1 MRCCRRLY
9 AVILYSFIA
18 SLTLVAHP
26 VAANDAQTDYTQ
38 ERLTFWEAKK
48 ALERGD
54 LRNFHTL
61 TNQLDDYPLTSYLHF
76 DYLRTRLSSVADSE
90 IENFLE
96 TYADSPL
103 SNRLRAAW
111 LHTLAQARRW
121 DTYLQI
127 YKPYTGEQGV
137 ALQCYALQA
146 RLHTS
151 GQSKPDPEWLDEA
164 EALWLVG
171 RSQPDECSPVFKV
184 WRAHGR
190 QTAELTWQRI
200 RLAME
205 GRQLS
210 LADYLSKDLDGAPQQ
225 WAKRWVR
232 MHKSPEEMLQNP
244 DYQKDVPEAR
254 EIIRYGIKRVARS
267 DAAGAAA
274 EWQRLK
280 PAYTFSAE
288 EIAGTDKELAM
299 AAALEKL
306 PEAAAW
312 LEAVVPSQTDERVR
326 QWRVRVALAD
336 QDWQAVLKW
345 IDALEPA
352 EREKDIWRYWRARAL
367 EQLAQKDPFKNGAG
381 QAIPPAEAEQIYTEL
396 AGKNRNYY
404 GYLSADRLGKSYVIK
419 SYPIEFS
426 DEELSALTARPGMVR
441 ALELYDI
448 GLITDARR
456 EWDYLLG
463 SLSQREM
470 QIAAVL
476 AHRLNWHDRA
486 ILTAAKSDH
495 MDDLDLRFPML
506 FRDQVLSSAQQQ
518 DLDPAWVY
526 GVMRQESAFMPD
538 ARSSAGALGLMQLM
552 PETGKRTAKMLNA
565 PLRSVS
571 ELLDVDRNI
580 QLGSAYLRHVLDG
593 NGGDYVLATASYNAG
608 PARVRQWLPAQPLP
622 ADIWVDNVPFGETRN
637 YIQQVMTYTT
647 IFTQRLGRDVLALRK
662 RMQDIGAESE

>member
-9 AVILYSFIA
+9 AVILYNFIA

-54 LRNFHTL
+54 LQNFHTL
-61 TNQLDDYPLTSYLHF
+61 TSQLDDYPLTSYLHF

-90 IENFLE
+90 IESFLN
-96 TYADSPL
+96 TYTDSPL
-103 SNRLRAAW
+103 NNRLRAAW

-121 DTYLQI
+121 DTYLQT

-137 ALQCYALQA
+137 ALQCYALRA
-146 RLHTS
+146 RLHAS
-151 GQSKPDPEWLDEA
+151 EQPKPDPAWLDEV

-171 RSQPDECSPVFKV
+171 RSQPDECTPVFKV
-184 WRAHGR
+184 WRDQGR

-210 LADYLSKDLDGAPQQ
+210 LADYLSKDLDGATQQ
-225 WAKRWVR
+225 WAKRWLR
-232 MHKSPEEMLQNP
+232 MHKAPEEMLQNP
-244 DYQKDVPEAR
+244 DYQQDVPEAR
-254 EIIRYGIKRVARS
+254 EIIRYGIKRLARS

-306 PEAAAW
+306 PEAATW

-381 QAIPPAEAEQIYTEL
+381 QPTPPAEAEQIYTEL

-448 GLITDARR
+448 GLITEARR